1 MKHRPTLKQEITALI
16 NSAEGRCR
24 INHISTLNRL
34 TKDAA
39 GLDCDVLKLEFNTTF
54 FPRCHVYDNT
64 IKSREYAGI
73 IAECEQ
79 ITRETL
85 QGISDQLCSDIRA
98 GYR

>member
-1 MKHRPTLKQEITALI
+1 MRRGPTMKQEITALV

-24 INHISTLNRL
+24 INHVSELKRL

-85 QGISDQLCSDIRA
+85 QRISDQLCSDIRA

>member
-1 MKHRPTLKQEITALI
+1 MKRRPTLKQEITALI

-24 INHISTLNRL
+24 INSISTLNRF
-34 TKDAA
+34 TKNAA

-85 QGISDQLCSDIRA
+85 QRISDKLCSDIRA

>member
-1 MKHRPTLKQEITALI
+1 MKRRPTLKQEITALI

-24 INHISTLNRL
+24 INSISTLNRF
-34 TKDAA
+34 TKNAA

-54 FPRCHVYDNT
+54 FANCHVYDNA
-64 IKSREYAGI
+64 IKARNYDGI

-79 ITRETL
+79 ITRKTM
-85 QGISDQLCSDIRA
+85 QNISDRLCSDMRA